1 MKALVHWL
9 NEHLLP
15 CFYKQYF
22 GIDCPGCGM
31 QRSLIALLNGNFFES
46 LQLYPALIPMLLMF
60 LFLALHILLKIKRG
74 AKILTFMFIFNCSI
88 IFINYF
94 YKIFTHGI
102 Y

>member
-1 MKALVHWL
+1 MNKITHWL
-9 NEHLLP
+9 DEHLLP

-31 QRSLIALLNGNFFES
+31 QRAFIYLLKGNISES
-46 LQLYPALIPMLLMF
+46 IQLYPALIPMLLMF
-60 LFLALHILLKIKRG
+60 FYLALHLTFKFSKG
-74 AKILTFMFIFNCSI
+74 AKILTFMFIFNCSLI
-88 IFINYF
+88 IINYI

>member
-1 MKALVHWL
+1 MAHWL

-31 QRSLIALLNGNFFES
+31 QRAFIHLLKGNISES
-46 LQLYPALIPMLLMF
+46 IQLYPALIPILFMF
-60 LFLALHILLKIKRG
+60 FFLVLHLIFKFSKG
-74 AKILTFMFIFNCSI
+74 AKILTFMFTFNCSLI
-88 IFINYF
+88 IIHYT